1 MPHHSLINFEIQKC
15 FKTELKF
22 NGVYSRNNLSK
33 IRDGEYLTDL
43 DEYG

>member
-1 MPHHSLINFEIQKC
+1 MPRHSLINFEMQNY

-33 IRDGEYLTDL
+33 IRDGKYLTDL
-43 DEYG
+43 DEYE